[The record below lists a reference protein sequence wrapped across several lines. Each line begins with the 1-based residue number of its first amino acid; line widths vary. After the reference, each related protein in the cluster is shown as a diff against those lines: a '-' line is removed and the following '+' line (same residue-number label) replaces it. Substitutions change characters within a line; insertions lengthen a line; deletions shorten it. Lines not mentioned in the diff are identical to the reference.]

1 MPLLLGLVAGILGG
15 LLLGFVLRA
24 TGVDTTTGYGP
35 WAFIGGAAGVAG
47 VIGYYR
53 VK

>member
-1 MPLLLGLVAGILGG
+1 LVAGILGG
-15 LLLGFVLRA
+15 ILLGSILRA
-24 TGVDTTTGYGP
+24 TGIDTTTGYGP
-35 WAFIGGAAGVAG
+35 WAFIGGVAGVGG